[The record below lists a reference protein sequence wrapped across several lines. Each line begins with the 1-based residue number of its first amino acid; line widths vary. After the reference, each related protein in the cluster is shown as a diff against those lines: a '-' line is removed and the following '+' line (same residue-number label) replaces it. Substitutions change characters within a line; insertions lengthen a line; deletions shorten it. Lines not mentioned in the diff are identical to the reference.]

1 MSMVPYEVSFCDYLK
16 ELVQEGEVPMSRI
29 DDAVARVLRLKYRL
43 GLFEN
48 PYWDIKKYDKFG
60 SKEFA
65 TEALQAAEESEVLLK
80 NEAISCRLPKEQK
93 SCLPVRMPTPCAA
106 LNGGWSY
113 SWQGHRADEFAGAYN
128 TIYEALCNK
137 YGKENIIYE
146 PGVTYAP
153 YKNDNWWEENQPE
166 IEKSVAAASRADVI
180 IACIGE
186 NSTAK
191 LRVI

>member
-1 MSMVPYEVSFCDYLK
+1 M
-16 ELVQEGEVPMSRI
+16 
-29 DDAVARVLRLKYRL
+29 
-43 GLFEN
+43 
-48 PYWDIKKYDKFG
+48 
-60 SKEFA
+60 
-65 TEALQAAEESEVLLK
+65 LLK
-80 NEAISCRLPKEQK
+80 NEGNILPLAKGTK
-93 SCLPVRMPTPCAA
+93 ILLAGPNANSMRC

-113 SWQGHRADEFAGAYN
+113 SWQGHLADQCAGAYN
-128 TIYEALCNK
+128 TIYESLCNK

-186 NSTAK
+186 NSYCETPGNLTNLTMSENQRNLVKALAATGK
-191 LRVI
+191 PVILILNQGRPRSSTILFHWQKP